1 MSLNSDRHIVGNRV
15 LGGARPACMEAE
27 AGCEFAGRLCVPG
40 NGGYSVS
47 QKAV

>member
-1 MSLNSDRHIVGNRV
+1 MRNEGEVLWRGRV

-27 AGCEFAGRLCVPG
+27 AGCEFAGCLCVPG
-40 NGGYSVS
+40 NGSYSVS